1 MSHDPVQRVLSRL
14 ASIGSTVKKEGA
26 GWVACCPAHDDARPS
41 LAIGRGRSG
50 DALVFCRSAGCSTQA
65 IVEALG
71 MAMLELKADPARLLL
86 HHDAGGVTTQ
96 RAGTNTS
103 GSVSARAAR
112 SAGFASANAAA
123 QWLKSKHGKWSRIH
137 TYTTTAGEPLG
148 IIIRWDRIDPDGKPC
163 KHFVPVWR
171 FGSSWRIGCADTE
184 RPLYALAELG
194 SVGRV
199 FIVEGEKCAD
209 ILHSIGACATTSS
222 FGARSAHKSCWLPLA
237 GREACLL
244 PDADIGGMEYAREVK
259 ALLESLQP
267 PARVRIVR
275 LPGLR
280 DGTKDD
286 VQQWL
291 ENRHHGDADAAWRE
305 LRHLADAAFA
315 QEGGAA

>member
-1 MSHDPVQRVLSRL
+1 MSHDPVQRVLSRI

-65 IVEALG
+65 IVAALG
-71 MAMLELKADPARLLL
+71 MTMLELKADTARTSFPAMG
-86 HHDAGGVTTQ
+86 AQ
-96 RAGTNTS
+96 Q
-103 GSVSARAAR
+103 RAAR
-112 SAGFASANAAA
+112 DARGKGFGSANAAA

-137 TYTTTAGEPLG
+137 TYTTAAGEPLG
-148 IIIRWDRIDPDGKPC
+148 IVIRWDRTDPDGKPW
-163 KHFVPVWR
+163 KHFAPVWR
-171 FGSSWRIGCADTE
+171 FGSSWRIGCADFE
-184 RPLYALAELG
+184 RPLYALSELG
-194 SVGRV
+194 STGRV
-199 FIVEGEKCAD
+199 FVVEGEKCAD
-209 ILHSIGACATTSS
+209 ILHAIGACATTSS
-222 FGARSAHKSCWLPLA
+222 SGARSAHKSCWLPLA
-237 GREACLL
+237 GREACVL
-244 PDADIGGMEYAREVK
+244 PDADSGGVEYAREVR
-259 ALLESLQP
+259 ALLEALQP
-267 PARVRIVR
+267 PARVRILR

-305 LRHLADAAFA
+305 LRHLADAAFL

>member
-1 MSHDPVQRVLSRL
+1 MNSDPVRRVLTRL
-14 ASIGSTVKKEGA
+14 EARGPVKREGA

-65 IVEALG
+65 IVTALG
-71 MAMLELKADPARLLL
+71 MTMLELKADATRLL
-86 HHDAGGVTTQ
+86 HHGSSGASAP
-96 RAGTNTS
+96 RAVTNTLE
-103 GSVSARAAR
+103 SVSARA
-112 SAGFASANAAA
+112 SNGAGFASANAAA
-123 QWLKSKHGKWSRIH
+123 RWLKSKHGKWSRIH

-148 IIIRWDRIDPDGKPC
+148 IIIRWDRTDPDGKSR

-171 FGSSWRIGCADTE
+171 FGPSWRVGCVDTE

-194 SVGRV
+194 SAGRV

-222 FGARSAHKSCWLPLA
+222 FGARSAHKSWWLPLA

-244 PDADIGGMEYAREVK
+244 PDADNGGMEYAREVK
-259 ALLESLQP
+259 ALLEALRP

-305 LRHLADAAFA
+305 LRHLADAAFL